1 MSGLAEASNQQRN
14 SNSAQRGAVGVIV
27 GLFLA
32 GGAALALVGLAVDGG
47 SFLSARN
54 QVQAESEQLAR
65 YVMQTCITNPA
76 SCANQQSVSTLA
88 GQFLNRD
95 SSPITA
101 EPMVL
106 SICGRSP
113 DLPGLPS
120 CVEPYQLSEGCLTPS
135 SSTPP
140 VNFVRAVVTAN
151 APAFFFRAD
160 GNPPGG
166 DTNPVFG
173 CYQVSYGVANSA
185 PLYLPIAL
193 SACRYSDSLSTT
205 GLSVVKL
212 NRGLYRQNAIA
223 ADVPPCTGHSD
234 HDGVAITN
242 EVYVR
247 NQFIPIGTMRSPAAS
262 SPVNVNCSEPTQIA
276 VGWAGNELPE
286 ADTLCG
292 QALANSQ
299 LIKNL
304 GTRYVFPIVTRP
316 NQTKYSTDAQFF
328 NSSGQTTA
336 DFVVRGFT
344 QVSVV
349 AYKFRLQSGALSGF
363 TPPGGWFSYGCDSNS
378 FCMYLRFHEGVPP
391 GTGIGGGTGIN
402 YGSASLTPLP

>member
-1 MSGLAEASNQQRN
+1 LPGLEKLRLRLNK
-14 SNSAQRGAVGVIV
+14 SAPNQRGAVGVIV

-32 GGAALALVGLAVDGG
+32 GGAALALVGLAIDGG
-47 SFLSARN
+47 GFLSARN

-76 SCANQQSVSTLA
+76 ACANQPSVNTLA

-95 SSPITA
+95 GSPITA
-101 EPMVL
+101 EPVVHYL
-106 SICGRSP
+106 CGRTP
-113 DLPGLPS
+113 YLPGLPS
-120 CVEPYQLSEGCLTPS
+120 CVEPYQLSEGCLPPPS
-135 SSTPP
+135 SSPP
-140 VNFVRAVVTAN
+140 VNFVRAVVTAD

-185 PLYLPIAL
+185 PLYVPLAL
-193 SACRYSDSLSTT
+193 SACRYSDSLTTT

-212 NRGLYRQNAIA
+212 NRGFYRQNASA
-223 ADVPPCTGHSD
+223 SDVPACTGHAN
-234 HDGVAITN
+234 HDGVAVTG
-242 EVYVR
+242 EVYAK
-247 NQFIPIGTMRSPAAS
+247 NQFIPFGSIRSNSAGV
-262 SPVNVNCSEPTQIA
+262 PVTLSCSQPTQIA

-292 QALANSQ
+292 QALANSP

-304 GTRYVFPIVTRP
+304 GTRYLIPIVTRP
-316 NQTKYSTDAQFF
+316 NRSKYPEDAQYFDA
-328 NSSGQTTA
+328 SGQATS

-349 AYKFRLQSGALSGF
+349 AYKFRLQTGALAGF
-363 TPPGGWFSYGCDSNS
+363 SPPGGWFSYGCDSNS
-378 FCMYLRFHEGVPP
+378 FCMHLRFHEGVPP